1 MSFAPYPP
9 PEALTALLREKRS
22 FRLATHVNP
31 DADGLGSLLG
41 LGLAL
46 AAAGKQVAMVR
57 HEDGPTAFQHL
68 PGYARAERVS
78 ELQKKAEV
86 LVLFDCHEVSRI
98 GPAAQGLTGEEMIV
112 VIDHHLT
119 EDGGGDGELEWLE
132 PRAAASAALVHSLVS
147 SMKELELSSE
157 VASCLYAGL
166 ITDTGGFRFSNTDAT
181 TLRVGADLVEHGAD
195 AAFLADAFL
204 HQRTPATLRLLA
216 RVLDS
221 FQYLLDG
228 RVVFAEMTRAMCEQ
242 TGGRMEDTE
251 GFVNFATSAKGV
263 KLVALFKEE
272 PEGGWRLSLRGN
284 EPYDV
289 RNIAKIF
296 GGGGHARAAGCTL
309 QGELEEVKKRIA
321 AAFGEELARGG
332 ASG

>member
-9 PEALTALLREKRS
+9 PRELTDLLRAKQK

-46 AAAGKQVAMVR
+46 SAAGKSVAMVR
-57 HEDGPTAFQHL
+57 HEDGPAAFKHL
-68 PGYARAERVS
+68 PGYARAEEAS
-78 ELQKKAEV
+78 ELTQEAQV
-86 LVLFDCHEVSRI
+86 LILFDCHEVSRI
-98 GPAAQGLTGEEMIV
+98 GPAAQGLTGDEMIV

-147 SMKELELSSE
+147 SMDELELSRE

-204 HQRTPATLRLLA
+204 HQRTPATLRLLS
-216 RVLDS
+216 RVLNS
-221 FQYLLDG
+221 FDYLMDG
-228 RVVFAEMTRAMCEQ
+228 QVVFAEMTRAMCEE

-251 GFVNFATSAKGV
+251 GFVNFATSAQGV

-272 PEGGWRLSLRGN
+272 DEHSWRLSLRGN
-284 EPYDV
+284 EPFDV
-289 RNIAKIF
+289 RRIAKLF
-296 GGGGHARAAGCTL
+296 QGGGHARAAGCTL
-309 QGELEEVKKRIA
+309 QGALEEVKARIA
-321 AAFGEELARGG
+321 TAFEEELERGG